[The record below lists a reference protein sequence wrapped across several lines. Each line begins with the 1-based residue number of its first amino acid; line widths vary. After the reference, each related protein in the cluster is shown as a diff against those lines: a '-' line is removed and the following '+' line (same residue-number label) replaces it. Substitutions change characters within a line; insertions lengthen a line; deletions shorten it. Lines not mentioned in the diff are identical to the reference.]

1 LYLPEGTW
9 LLLYHHARFSF
20 LVLQLMENI
29 VPAPSQKIYLERLD
43 LYKSGKGQPAKVL
56 TVFGTRPE
64 AIKLASTIHGLEAC
78 GGFQTV
84 NVTSA
89 QHTDLLYPFID
100 LLKIRVDYNLQVM
113 EADQTL
119 NGVCA
124 RVLASLDTVLEQE
137 RPDLVLVQ
145 GDTTTALAG
154 ALAAFHRGVPVGHVE
169 AGLRSGNPHSPFP
182 EEVNRRLITRLAT
195 YHFAATTRNRD
206 ALLAEGMDGRN
217 IFVTGNPVVDS
228 LKTIVEQTQQDSS
241 SQLLLAKTEGLKRI
255 VLTAHRRESFNH
267 GMLENFEVLRSF
279 VEKHE
284 NVALIFPV
292 HPNPAVV
299 YAARRVF
306 RNQERVHLIQPLGY
320 AEFINLL
327 SSSWLIVSDS
337 GGVQE
342 EAPSLGKPLLILR
355 ENTER
360 PEVLEAGIARL
371 VGGCPQNLASLLEEA
386 YDAASWVNTVEKVE
400 NPFGRGDSG
409 KQITQVIEHLF
420 STAQA
425 HRSRA
430 AK

>member
-1 LYLPEGTW
+1 
-9 LLLYHHARFSF
+9 
-20 LVLQLMENI
+20 MENI
-29 VPAPSQKIYLERLD
+29 APAPFQKIPLERPD

-89 QHTDLLYPFID
+89 QHTDLLYPFIE
-100 LLKIRVDYNLQVM
+100 LLKIRVDYNLRVM

-124 RVLASLDTVLEQE
+124 RVLAALDTVLEQE

-154 ALAAFHRGVPVGHVE
+154 ALAAFHRGTPVGHVE
-169 AGLRSGNPHSPFP
+169 AGLRSGNTHSPFP

-195 YHFAATTRNRD
+195 FHFAATTRNRD
-206 ALLAEGMDGRN
+206 TLLAEGVN
-217 IFVTGNPVVDS
+217 STNVFVTGNPVVDS
-228 LKTIVEQTQQDSS
+228 LKALAEHSPQDSS
-241 SQLLLAKTEGLKRI
+241 CQLLLAKTEGLKRI

-267 GMLENFEVLRSF
+267 GMPENFEVLRSF
-279 VEKHE
+279 VAEHE
-284 NVALIFPV
+284 DVALIFPV

-306 RNQERVHLIQPLGY
+306 RHQERVHLVQPLGY
-320 AEFINLL
+320 AEFISLL
-327 SSSWLIVSDS
+327 SNSWLIVSDS

-371 VGGCPQNLASLLEEA
+371 VGGCPKNLASLLEEA
-386 YDAASWVNTVEKVE
+386 YALGSWVETVEKVD

-425 HRSRA
+425 PDTRA
-430 AK
+430 AR